1 MTKPIADGSHC
12 GAKKRQ
18 GEGHCSM
25 PAGWGTDHA
34 GRGPCKLHGGSAPQV
49 ARSAELQLA
58 EFQAFREISLRDA
71 PPITDPLT
79 ALAELAGQVSVWR
92 DLLAAKVE
100 ELTSYGYENYKAGEQ
115 LHTDVALF
123 ERAMDRCLNTLA
135 AIARLRIDERLAK
148 IEQKKVD
155 LVADAL
161 AATLAELGIDQAVQH
176 QAADG
181 LERRLRLVAG

>member
-1 MTKPIADGSHC
+1 MTKPITDGALC
-12 GAKKRQ
+12 GAKKHQ
-18 GEGHCSM
+18 GEGTCRR

-34 GRGPCKLHGGSAPQV
+34 GRGSCKLHGGSAPQV
-49 ARSAELQLA
+49 SRAAELEVL
-58 EFQAFREISLRDA
+58 EFQAAREISLLNAA
-71 PPITDPLT
+71 PVTDPLT
-79 ALAELAGQVSVWR
+79 ALAELAGQVLLWR
-92 DLLAAKVE
+92 DKLAVKVE
-100 ELTSYGYENYKAGEQ
+100 EMTSFGYENRASGEQ
-115 LHTDVALF
+115 LRTDVALF

-161 AATLAELGIDQAVQH
+161 VAVLAELGVDQKIQH

-181 LERRLRLVAG
+181 LERHLRLAAG

>member
-1 MTKPIADGSHC
+1 MATGDPRKCSGHKTDGSPCPNWAMHGQKVC
-12 GAKKRQ
+12 
-18 GEGHCSM
+18 
-25 PAGWGTDHA
+25 HA
-34 GRGPCKLHGGSAPQV
+34 HGGRTRQAKQAAAIRLV
-49 ARSAELQLA
+49 EAEAARTA
-58 EFQAFREISLRDA
+58 SLLNA
-71 PPITDPLT
+71 PPVTDPLT
-79 ALAELAGQVSVWR
+79 ALAELAGQVLAWR

-100 ELTSYGYENYKAGEQ
+100 EMTSYGYENYKAGEQ
-115 LHTDVALF
+115 LKTDVALF
-123 ERAMDRCLNTLA
+123 ERAMDRCVFTLA

-148 IEQKKVD
+148 IEQKKID